1 MGRSSD
7 FKFWE
12 ENLPVRHRSC
22 GDEGELFQVQ
32 RQVED
37 QVGACSPPMWRRA
50 RVEFRPES
58 SSLLPQKHQYSCL
71 SPTSRIRAIID
82 GQRELMEMI
91 KDMPES
97 SYELS
102 LKDMVDQQNK
112 EDVVL
117 AQEKEV
123 AVAEEEEI
131 VKHKRENRIP
141 RRNTK
146 ICRSESMESEVFLLK
161 LFVPASLGSKKK
173 KAKTRKHL
181 RKCPGQA
188 SEGPEK
194 EANKEWWKI
203 IFLAIR
209 DTHKNTSNISNRTS
223 EKKHK
228 SRGRRGCLF

>member
-12 ENLPVRHRSC
+12 ENVPVRDRRC

-37 QVGACSPPMWRRA
+37 EVGACSPPMWRRA

-58 SSLLPQKHQYSCL
+58 SSLLPQNHQYSCV

-102 LKDMVDQQNK
+102 LKDMVDQKNK
-112 EDVVL
+112 EDVVV
-117 AQEKEV
+117 Q
-123 AVAEEEEI
+123 EEEI

-141 RRNTK
+141 GRANTK

-173 KAKTRKHL
+173 KSKTRKHL
-181 RKCPGQA
+181 RKA

-203 IFLAIR
+203 IFLAIT
-209 DTHKNTSNISNRTS
+209 DTNIIRTSNISNRT
-223 EKKHK
+223 
-228 SRGRRGCLF
+228 RYAFRNP

>member
-1 MGRSSD
+1 MMGRSSD

-12 ENLPVRHRSC
+12 EKLPVHHRSC
-22 GDEGELFQVQ
+22 GDEGELFEVQ

-58 SSLLPQKHQYSCL
+58 SSLLPQNHHYSCL

-82 GQRELMEMI
+82 GQRELMEMV

-112 EDVVL
+112 EDV
-117 AQEKEV
+117 QEEEV
-123 AVAEEEEI
+123 AVAEEET

-141 RRNTK
+141 RRAKRANTR

-173 KAKTRKHL
+173 AKTTKRL

-209 DTHKNTSNISNRTS
+209 DTHKNANMIRTSNISNRTRYAL
-223 EKKHK
+223 HNP
-228 SRGRRGCLF
+228 